1 MKNLLILLILSWSV
15 CYGQQDSLGYH
26 DGKMFDVALEKGFG
40 IPPVFPGCEKK
51 KNKRKCFQKKMLN
64 HISKNFQYPEIAQK
78 MGIQGR
84 VYVKFI
90 IDEDGSVTLIR
101 TRGPDKNLEREA
113 YRIISKLP
121 KMTPGKIK
129 GRPVRVPF
137 SVPITFRLEKPKL
150 PLNTRMPD
158 DRVRPPL

>member
-1 MKNLLILLILSWSV
+1 MKNLFLFLILSSSV
-15 CYGQQDSLGYH
+15 CYGQQDSLGYLNSKT
-26 DGKMFDVALEKGFG
+26 GVIEKDLG

-90 IDEDGSVTLIR
+90 IDEDGSVTGIR
-101 TRGPDKNLEREA
+101 SRGPDKNLEREA

-129 GRPVRVPF
+129 GRPVRVPLF
-137 SVPITFRLEKPKL
+137 VPITFRLEKPKL

>member
-1 MKNLLILLILSWSV
+1 MKNLFLLLILSSSV
-15 CYGQQDSLGYH
+15 CYGQQDSLGYLNNKT
-26 DGKMFDVALEKGFG
+26 GEIEKGFG

-51 KNKRKCFQKKMLN
+51 KNKIKCFQKKMLN
-64 HISKNFQYPEIAQK
+64 HISKNFQYPVIAQK

-84 VYVKFI
+84 VYVQFI
-90 IDEDGSVTLIR
+90 IDTDGSVTGIR

-129 GRPVRVPF
+129 GRSVRVPF

-158 DRVRPPL
+158 DRVTPPL

>member
-1 MKNLLILLILSWSV
+1 
-15 CYGQQDSLGYH
+15 
-26 DGKMFDVALEKGFG
+26 
-40 IPPVFPGCEKK
+40 
-51 KNKRKCFQKKMLN
+51 MLN

>member
-1 MKNLLILLILSWSV
+1 MKNLFLFLILSSSV
-15 CYGQQDSLGYH
+15 CYGQQDSLGYLNNKT
-26 DGKMFDVALEKGFG
+26 GEIEKGFG

-129 GRPVRVPF
+129 GRPVRVPLF
-137 SVPITFRLEKPKL
+137 VPITFRLEKPKL